1 MQYIELAL
9 LSQGSWDNLCACSAV
24 NSFYSIM
31 AELAAMDVS
40 EEKSSKNNTGPSKE
54 RKRGYTGKRTSRN
67 LPKDEGRTSQGFQRI
82 VFRKFNDRLGISL
95 KKFQKNK
102 ILV

>member
-9 LSQGSWDNLCACSAV
+9 LNQGRCDHLSACSSV

-40 EEKSSKNNTGPSKE
+40 EGKSTNNNTGPSKE
-54 RKRGYTGKRTSRN
+54 RKRSFTGKRTSRN
-67 LPKDEGRTSQGFQRI
+67 LLKDENRTLQGFQRI
-82 VFRKFNDRLGISL
+82 VFRKFNDSLGIGL
-95 KKFQKNK
+95 KKFQQNK
-102 ILV
+102 IPV